1 MALIRPY
8 LHPFYKGFGTD
19 PGTLPFTIYPRGS
32 SLWLAQLLEKEM
44 NLDISQILAELQRE
58 RDRINDAITALEK
71 VSGKVG
77 GRGKAAGQA
86 GKRRRRRLTPEGR
99 KRLSDM
105 MKKRWAERKR
115 RAKAA

>member
-1 MALIRPY
+1 
-8 LHPFYKGFGTD
+8 
-19 PGTLPFTIYPRGS
+19 
-32 SLWLAQLLEKEM
+32 M
-44 NLDISQILAELQRE
+44 NLDISQILTELRRE

-71 VSGKVG
+71 VTEKVG
-77 GRGKAAGQA
+77 RRGGAARQA

-115 RAKAA
+115 RDKAA